1 MILDYNFSKA
11 EKKFEVSYITDK
23 GQKSFLTFD
32 NLSRFKTYYYTP
44 AGEYDTYDG
53 SKASVC
59 YTDDPS
65 KFDIKEYLTEL
76 PEKYKAIISQ
86 KTYPKLYTFDIETKI
101 SETGEFPDPAL
112 AKQEIT
118 TISVVSPDLNSIVFG
133 TRELSK
139 LEQDYCLRHFQEYV
153 AENEFFQTLKMKV
166 PSFTYI
172 KCENEK
178 EMLRTFLTKIV
189 SKVSILA
196 GWNSILFDWQYIVN
210 RIKNNYPMLSLKL
223 SSCTKQLTNKR
234 FTTRTGDK
242 VTLPMPVHTLI
253 LDMMD
258 IIKDEKVIMPIK
270 ESLGLDYI
278 ASESI
283 KANKIKYDGTL
294 QDLYNNDYKNYVYYN
309 CIDSVLV
316 QLIDYKFRCLELYYQ
331 YSLYCNEKIGNC
343 FSPIALTES
352 LVFKDFYENNIKIVY
367 VKNEVPERTPL
378 IGAYVKVPIPGKY
391 KFICCND
398 FASLYPSSIIT
409 CNLSFE
415 NYIGAFYDE
424 KALAKYRAQDG
435 KYIIIGGLVY
445 ENDGK
450 PTKPVLGNF
459 VGNFLDEV
467 ALAPYR
473 KNKNYFVSVNGH
485 VYRNDKEYTFKRI
498 QRKLKATRD
507 VDKYLGKKIEAEVV
521 VDLRHLLK
529 GREHE
534 EFHTYDKDIIDALTL
549 LGYGDYKCGD
559 DFKRLTHDELVDA
572 ERIIY
577 AECKFY
583 EAHQLA
589 MKQLGNSMY
598 GGCSHVAFYFY
609 NMNLAND
616 ITGEARN
623 VIHLMEHHIPQFFED
638 NWFNM
643 KAEHKRWGIE
653 VNQLLRG
660 KVRDLCIPIYGDT
673 DSLYLSYQ
681 NLLSTIKGINKMS
694 DREKLEVILNLNTD
708 FLDQH
713 NFDYMK
719 EYYKTRFA
727 DSVQK
732 FELETIAKS
741 GVWMT
746 KKKKYAQILLWKDG
760 TFYDED
766 DLPMKIKGIEVVK
779 SSTSKVARNQLK
791 AIIRK
796 LLEINDTP
804 QNETSILNL
813 EVQNQK
819 AQFMQCDV
827 ESVSGSCNVNTY
839 KDYVISD
846 DGDAPEYRPKVPY
859 NVRALANYNNI
870 IKKNHFGDEP
880 LYAGKLKWYI
890 VKSKMKTKDTQYFA
904 FQSKNLPKWSQRF
917 APIDRKQMFQ
927 KQVLDPF
934 NRILES
940 IGYKTLEIDGNI
952 QMDMFSMFD
961 SQPFDS
967 EPLME
972 VPAYM

>member
-1 MILDYNFSKA
+1 MILDYNFSKS

-23 GQKSFLTFD
+23 GQKNFLTFD

-53 SKASVC
+53 AKASVC

-65 KFDIKEYLTEL
+65 KFDIKEYITEL
-76 PEKYKAIISQ
+76 PEKYKSLISQ

-101 SETGEFPDPAL
+101 SETGEFPDPAF

-118 TISVVSPDLNSIVFG
+118 TISVVSPDLNAIVFG
-133 TRELSK
+133 TRALSA
-139 LEQDYCLRHFQEYV
+139 EEIAYCERNFQEYV
-153 AENEFFQTLKMKV
+153 AANEFFKTLRKPIPTFK
-166 PSFTYI
+166 YI
-172 KCENEK
+172 LCENEK
-178 EMLRTFLTKIV
+178 EMLRLFLTKIV
-189 SKVSILA
+189 AKVSILA

-223 SSCTKQLTNKR
+223 ASCTKQLVNKR
-234 FTTRTGDK
+234 FTNRVGDK
-242 VTLPMPVHTLI
+242 ITLPMPVHTLI

-258 IIKDEKVIMPIK
+258 IIKDDITIMPIK

-278 ASESI
+278 ASESVS
-283 KANKIKYDGTL
+283 ANKIKYEGTL
-294 QDLYNNDYKNYVYYN
+294 QDLYNNSYKDYVYYN

-352 LVFKDFYENNIKIVY
+352 LVFKDFYENGIKIVFT
-367 VKNEVPERTPL
+367 KADVPERSKL
-378 IGAYVKVPIPGKY
+378 VGAYVKVPIPGKY
-391 KFICCND
+391 NFICCND
-398 FASLYPSSIIT
+398 FASLYPSTIIT

-415 NYIGAFYDE
+415 NYVGSFYDE
-424 KALAKYRAQDG
+424 TKLAYYREQAG
-435 KYIIIGGLVY
+435 KYIIIGGQVY
-445 ENDGK
+445 KNEGT
-450 PTKPVLGNF
+450 PTKPEMGELIGNF
-459 VGNFLDEV
+459 IDESR
-467 ALAPYR
+467 LAKYR
-473 KNKNYFVSVNGH
+473 KDKNYFVSVNGH

-498 QRKLKATRD
+498 QRKLKANRD
-507 VDKYLGKKIEAEVV
+507 IDKYLGKKIEAEVV
-521 VDLRHLLK
+521 VDIRHLIK
-529 GREHE
+529 GNHAE
-534 EFHTYDKDIIDALTL
+534 ELHTYDSDILEALKD
-549 LGYGDYKCGD
+549 LGYGDFKCGD
-559 DFKRLTHDELVDA
+559 DFKRLAHEELVDA

-577 AECKFY
+577 AECKFK
-583 EAHQLA
+583 EAHQMA
-589 MKQLGNSMY
+589 MKLLGNSMY

-623 VIHLMEHHIPQFFED
+623 VIHLMEHHIPKFFED
-638 NWFNM
+638 NWFDM

-653 VNQLLRG
+653 VNQLLKG
-660 KVRDLCIPIYGDT
+660 KIKDLCIPIYGDT
-673 DSLYLSYQ
+673 DSIYSSYQ
-681 NLLSTIKGINKMS
+681 NLLKTIKGIDKMN
-694 DREKLEVILNLNTD
+694 DKQKLDIILKLNTD

-713 NFDYMK
+713 NTEFMK
-719 EYYKTRFA
+719 DYYKKRFV

-732 FELETIAKS
+732 FELETIASS
-741 GVWMT
+741 GVWLT
-746 KKKKYAQILLWKDG
+746 SKKKYAQILLWKDG

-766 DLPMKIKGIEVVK
+766 DLPMKIKGLEVVK
-779 SSTSKVARNQLK
+779 SSTSKMARAQLK

-796 LLEINDTP
+796 LLEISDTP
-804 QNETSILNL
+804 QNETNILNI
-813 EVQNQK
+813 EVQNK
-819 AQFMQCDV
+819 KNEFMQCDV
-827 ESVSGSCNVNTY
+827 EDVSGSCNVNTY
-839 KDYVISD
+839 RNYVISD
-846 DGDAPEYRPKVPY
+846 DGDAPKFKPKVPY

-870 IKKNHFGDEP
+870 IKKNHFNDEP

-961 SQPFDS
+961 SQPIDNL
-967 EPLME
+967 PITE
-972 VPAYM
+972 VSNYM